1 MVDVYGASRDELS
14 RLVLRQ
20 REQLADLEQQVGR
33 LRAAITTLLPGS
45 VAPGGAR
52 TSRSR
57 APGSRSLSPAGSAR
71 RPGRRH
77 AIMRVVAARRRSD
90 DEGRGGMRPTVSL
103 LAAAAL
109 LIGAALAVARVG
121 APGRLAPGV
130 LPAPGQPPPS
140 FILVLAA
147 PPEPLLTAG
156 AVEGLS
162 RRRPAISRGEGEAIR
177 SAGR

>member
-1 MVDVYGASRDELS
+1 
-14 RLVLRQ
+14 
-20 REQLADLEQQVGR
+20 
-33 LRAAITTLLPGS
+33 
-45 VAPGGAR
+45 
-52 TSRSR
+52 
-57 APGSRSLSPAGSAR
+57 
-71 RPGRRH
+71 
-77 AIMRVVAARRRSD
+77 
-90 DEGRGGMRPTVSL
+90 MRPTVSL

-156 AVEGLS
+156 AAEGLS